1 MEKFIYA
8 LRHFADAPAYLAI
21 VEKCLPLAAMTNRQQ
36 FFDAQNDTEKF
47 HRNLGLIMASCAQF
61 IAHGKI
67 DLFATSQYN
76 FRA

>member
-8 LRHFADAPAYLAI
+8 LRLFADAPAYLATI
-21 VEKCLPLAAMTNRQQ
+21 EKCLPLAVLTDHQQ

-47 HRNLGLIMASCAQF
+47 HHNLGLMMASCAQF